1 MFVWMCHIVWGLTG
15 GGGVTM
21 DSPVLL
27 LMADSQW
34 GCQIHTCEGQT
45 ALHIYLFVS
54 LTGGLLLE
62 LEHADLARSAG

>member
-1 MFVWMCHIVWGLTG
+1 
-15 GGGVTM
+15 M